1 MGKDSNARRRV
12 PRLQVK
18 LGLLG
23 VILSA
28 AGIAL
33 IPGAAEAAAPYANCT
48 QVWQQLGRPI
58 FPQDPG
64 YNFSLDA
71 DRDGVGCEQ
80 SRPV

>member
-18 LGLLG
+18 LGLVG

-64 YNFSLDA
+64 YNLAWTRTGTGSA
-71 DRDGVGCEQ
+71 AKQ
-80 SRPV
+80 SRPA